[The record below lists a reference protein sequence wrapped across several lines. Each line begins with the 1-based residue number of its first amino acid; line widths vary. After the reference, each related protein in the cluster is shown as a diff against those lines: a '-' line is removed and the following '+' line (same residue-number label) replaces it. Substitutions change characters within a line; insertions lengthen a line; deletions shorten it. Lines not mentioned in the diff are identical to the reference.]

1 MGEVYRAR
9 DTRLDRT
16 VAIKVLPTG
25 SADNAD
31 LRQRLEREAK
41 AVSSLNHPHICILY
55 DVGHQD
61 GTDYLVMEYL
71 EGETLATRLEKGAL
85 PTAEVLKYAVQM
97 ADALDKAHRQGL
109 VHRDLKPG
117 NIMLTKSGAKL
128 LDFGLAKLAAAGDVV
143 QGVTGVT
150 RTTPLTGEGTIL
162 GTLHYMPPE
171 QLEGTEADARS
182 DIFAF
187 GCVLYEMA
195 TGRRAFEGKSQ
206 ASLIAAIMGKD
217 PAPVS
222 TISQVAPPALD
233 RIVSRCLAK
242 DPDDRWQTA
251 RDLMHEL
258 QWLTSGDS
266 QLTMAVPVTG
276 RRKSRERL
284 AWLIAA
290 LSLVAAMGLGLYQL
304 LAEKQPSEVVRSL
317 IAAPGGTRFVT
328 SAGGQIAL
336 SPDGLTLAFVAIDS
350 SDGKSQLWVRPLKS
364 LVALPLPGTEGA
376 LFPFWSADSRFIAFF
391 AASKLKKIQSSG
403 GPALKIC
410 DAPDGRGGS
419 WNRDGVILFCPNY
432 TDVIY
437 HVSAAG
443 GTPVAATVRDT
454 LHHDFTHRWPHFL
467 PDGRHFL
474 YFARTVGDA
483 GAEDDAICLG
493 SLDGKAPRR
502 LINAKSEGVYAN
514 GYILYLRDNT
524 LMAQPFDP
532 GSMEL
537 TRDAVPIADDAS
549 YAPSIS
555 RGVFSASQNG
565 LLVYQSGAIDAG
577 SALRVFNRAGQQVD
591 SVGGLDRY
599 YSPRYSPDG
608 TRVTVD
614 LRDPSSGNTD
624 VWIYDLAR
632 NIRTRF
638 TFDADED
645 YSPVWSK
652 DGTRLAWVS
661 DRAGQCSI
669 YLKNA
674 NGVGDEQSTPISIP
688 SGRLD
693 LNDWSADG
701 RHIGCVVVD
710 SAGNGDIWILAL
722 GDSTR
727 AFPLFQTRFDE
738 GWPTFSPD
746 GRWLAYMSTESGK
759 EEVYV
764 TSFAHPGAKW
774 QVSVNEGDRPSWRR
788 DGKELFYTDNAD
800 KLMVAKVDGSG
811 AAFQI
816 GSVAPLFQLRPVRPG
831 SIYDVT
837 TDGERFLVNTTASLS
852 VASAVNLVVNWQE
865 ELKDK

>member
-317 IAAPGGTRFVT
+317 IAAPG
-328 SAGGQIAL
+328 
-336 SPDGLTLAFVAIDS
+336 
-350 SDGKSQLWVRPLKS
+350 
-364 LVALPLPGTEGA
+364 
-376 LFPFWSADSRFIAFF
+376 
-391 AASKLKKIQSSG
+391 
-403 GPALKIC
+403 
-410 DAPDGRGGS
+410 
-419 WNRDGVILFCPNY
+419 
-432 TDVIY
+432 
-437 HVSAAG
+437 
-443 GTPVAATVRDT
+443 
-454 LHHDFTHRWPHFL
+454 
-467 PDGRHFL
+467 
-474 YFARTVGDA
+474 
-483 GAEDDAICLG
+483 
-493 SLDGKAPRR
+493 
-502 LINAKSEGVYAN
+502 
-514 GYILYLRDNT
+514 
-524 LMAQPFDP
+524 
-532 GSMEL
+532 
-537 TRDAVPIADDAS
+537 
-549 YAPSIS
+549 
-555 RGVFSASQNG
+555 
-565 LLVYQSGAIDAG
+565 
-577 SALRVFNRAGQQVD
+577 
-591 SVGGLDRY
+591 
-599 YSPRYSPDG
+599 
-608 TRVTVD
+608 
-614 LRDPSSGNTD
+614 
-624 VWIYDLAR
+624 
-632 NIRTRF
+632 
-638 TFDADED
+638 
-645 YSPVWSK
+645 
-652 DGTRLAWVS
+652 
-661 DRAGQCSI
+661 
-669 YLKNA
+669 
-674 NGVGDEQSTPISIP
+674 
-688 SGRLD
+688 
-693 LNDWSADG
+693 
-701 RHIGCVVVD
+701 
-710 SAGNGDIWILAL
+710 
-722 GDSTR
+722 
-727 AFPLFQTRFDE
+727 
-738 GWPTFSPD
+738 
-746 GRWLAYMSTESGK
+746 
-759 EEVYV
+759 
-764 TSFAHPGAKW
+764 
-774 QVSVNEGDRPSWRR
+774 
-788 DGKELFYTDNAD
+788 
-800 KLMVAKVDGSG
+800 
-811 AAFQI
+811 
-816 GSVAPLFQLRPVRPG
+816 
-831 SIYDVT
+831 
-837 TDGERFLVNTTASLS
+837 
-852 VASAVNLVVNWQE
+852 
-865 ELKDK
+865 